1 MSMRNFVITTDTTS
15 DLPKDYI
22 SKHNITVLP
31 LTYVLEGITY
41 TQDNG
46 LEFSKFYE
54 KMKNGSMPTT
64 SQVNPSQAKEIFEKL
79 YKEGFDILHIAF
91 SSALSGSYSSA
102 KIAAD
107 EMTEEYPDCKIM
119 VVDSLCASLGEG
131 LLIHKASMLK
141 ESGKT
146 IDEVV
151 EWIEANKLH
160 VCHNFTPMDLFHL
173 YRGGRVS
180 KTAAILG
187 TMINVKPILHVDNE
201 GRLIPIGKVRGRKK
215 SLTTLVDNME
225 KQIGAYVEENKRDGV
240 FIGHG
245 DTPEDAQFVADL
257 IKKRFGID
265 SFLIDYV
272 GPVIGAHTGPGI
284 LALFFMGE
292 TR

>member
-1 MSMRNFVITTDTTS
+1 MRKFVITTDTTS

-22 SKHNITVLP
+22 SEHNITVLP

-46 LEFSKFYE
+46 LEFKEFYN

-64 SQVNPSQAKEIFEKL
+64 SQVNPTQAKEVFDKL
-79 YKEGFDILHIAF
+79 YNEGFDILHIAF
-91 SSALSGSYSSA
+91 SSVLSGSYNSA
-102 KIAAD
+102 RIAA
-107 EMTEEYPDCKIM
+107 EEAMEENSDCKII
-119 VVDSLCASLGEG
+119 VIDSLCASMGEG
-131 LLIHKASMLK
+131 LLIHKAVLMR
-141 ESGKT
+141 EEGKS
-146 IDEVV
+146 IDEVAN
-151 EWIEANKLH
+151 WIEENKLH

-180 KTAAILG
+180 KTAAIIG

-215 SLTTLVDNME
+215 SLITLVDNME
-225 KQIGAYVEENKRDGV
+225 QQLGSYLEENKRDGV

-245 DTPEDAQFVADL
+245 DSLEDAQFVADL
-257 IKKRFGID
+257 IKERFGIE
-265 SFLIDYV
+265 SFIIDYV

-292 TR
+292 SR

>member
-1 MSMRNFVITTDTTS
+1 MRNFVITTDTTS

-22 SKHNITVLP
+22 NKHNITVLP

-46 LEFSKFYE
+46 LEFKEFYN

-64 SQVNPSQAKEIFEKL
+64 SQVNPTQAKEVFEKL

-91 SSALSGSYSSA
+91 SSVLSGSYNSA
-102 KIAAD
+102 RIAAD
-107 EMTEEYPDCKIM
+107 EVMDENPDCKII
-119 VVDSLCASLGEG
+119 VIDSLCASLGEG
-131 LLIHKASMLK
+131 LLIHKVALMK
-141 ESGKT
+141 EEGKSV
-146 IDEVV
+146 DEVTK
-151 EWIEANKLH
+151 WIEENKLH
-160 VCHNFTPMDLFHL
+160 VCHVFTPTDLFHL

-180 KTAAILG
+180 KTAAIIG

-201 GRLIPIGKVRGRKK
+201 GRLIPLSKVRGRKK
-215 SLTTLVDNME
+215 SLVTLVDNME
-225 KQIGAYVEENKRDGV
+225 KQIGSYLEENKRDGV

-245 DTPEDAQFVADL
+245 DTLEDAQFVADL
-257 IKKRFGID
+257 IKERFGIE

-272 GPVIGAHTGPGI
+272 GPVVGAHTGPGI

-292 TR
+292 AR

>member
-1 MSMRNFVITTDTTS
+1 MIMRNFVITTDTTS
-15 DLPKDYI
+15 DLPDDYI

-41 TQDNG
+41 TQENG
-46 LEFSKFYE
+46 LEFSEFYE

-79 YKEGFDILHIAF
+79 NNEGFDILHIAF

-102 KIAAD
+102 KIAAE
-107 EMTEEYPDCKIM
+107 EMNEEYPDCKII

-131 LLIHKASMLK
+131 LLIHKAVMLK

-146 IDEVV
+146 IEEVV
-151 EWIEANKLH
+151 EWMEANKLH

-201 GRLIPIGKVRGRKK
+201 GRLIPINKVRGRKK
-215 SLTTLVDNME
+215 SLITLVDNME
-225 KQIGAYVEENKRDGV
+225 KQIGSYVEENKRDGV

-257 IKKRFGID
+257 IKERFGIE

-292 TR
+292 SR

>member
-1 MSMRNFVITTDTTS
+1 MRNFVITTDTTS
-15 DLPKDYI
+15 DLPKDYLR
-22 SKHNITVLP
+22 KNNITILP

-46 LEFSKFYE
+46 LEFKEFYE

-64 SQVNPSQAKEIFEKL
+64 SQVNPSQARDVFEKFCN
-79 YKEGFDILHIAF
+79 EGYDILHVAF
-91 SSALSGSYSSA
+91 SSALSGSYNSA
-102 KIAAD
+102 KIAA
-107 EMTEEYPDCKIM
+107 EELMEENPDCRIV

-131 LLIHKASMLK
+131 LLIHKAVKMK
-141 ESGKT
+141 ENGKT
-146 IDEVV
+146 LDEIVTWM
-151 EWIEANKLH
+151 EENKLH

-201 GRLIPIGKVRGRKK
+201 GRLTPLSKVRGRKK
-215 SLTTLVDNME
+215 SLITLVDNME
-225 KQIGAYVEENKRDGV
+225 QQIGNYIEENKRDGV

-257 IKKRFGID
+257 IKERFGIE

-272 GPVIGAHTGPGI
+272 GPVIGSHTGPGI

-292 TR
+292 HR

>member
-1 MSMRNFVITTDTTS
+1 MRNFVITTDTTS
-15 DLPKDYI
+15 DLPGDYI
-22 SKHNITVLP
+22 RKHNIAVLP

-41 TQDNG
+41 TQENG
-46 LEFSKFYE
+46 LEVREFYE

-79 YKEGFDILHIAF
+79 NNEGFDILHIAF
-91 SSALSGSYSSA
+91 SSALSGSFSSA
-102 KIAAD
+102 KIAAE
-107 EMTEEYPDCKIM
+107 EMREEYPDCKII

-131 LLIHKASMLK
+131 LLIHKAVMLK

-146 IDEVV
+146 IEEIV
-151 EWIEANKLH
+151 EWMEANKLH

-201 GRLIPIGKVRGRKK
+201 GRLVPISKVRGRKK
-215 SLTTLVDNME
+215 SLITLVDNME
-225 KQIGAYVEENKRDGV
+225 QQIGSYVEENKRDGV

-257 IKKRFGID
+257 IKERFGIE

-292 TR
+292 SR